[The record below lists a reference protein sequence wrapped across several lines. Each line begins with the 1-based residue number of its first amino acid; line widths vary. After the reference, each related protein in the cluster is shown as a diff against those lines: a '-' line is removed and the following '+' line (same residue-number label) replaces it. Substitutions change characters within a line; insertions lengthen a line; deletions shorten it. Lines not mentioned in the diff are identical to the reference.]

1 MAEVSIVMATYNGA
15 SYIEEQIES
24 LFKNTYTNWI
34 LEVSDDGSTDKTL
47 SILQKYQEKYPDK
60 ILISKNYEQLGST
73 RNFLEGAVRA
83 KGNYVMFCDQDD
95 VWLPEKIET
104 TLAFMKEREK
114 IAGNVPVAVFTDARP
129 VDAVLRTL
137 HDSFFGYNVLDVTK
151 TDLPHLLMENKVIGC
166 TTMVNRKLI
175 EYIIDFPNC
184 ARQHDWWIAL
194 IASVFG
200 DLAYLDEVTMLYRQ
214 HGKNA
219 VGTQSFLSYLWSRMK
234 DLKAQ
239 HGILIKTEKQAWE
252 FYEIYKEYILEEQAQ
267 ILQDFAY
274 IHGQNF
280 IERRDRLFRYG
291 FWKTGKARNIGV
303 FFLI

>member
-60 ILISKNYEQLGST
+60 IMISKNYEQLGST

-175 EYIIDFPNC
+175 EHIIDFPNC

-280 IERRDRLFRYG
+280 IERRDRLFRHG